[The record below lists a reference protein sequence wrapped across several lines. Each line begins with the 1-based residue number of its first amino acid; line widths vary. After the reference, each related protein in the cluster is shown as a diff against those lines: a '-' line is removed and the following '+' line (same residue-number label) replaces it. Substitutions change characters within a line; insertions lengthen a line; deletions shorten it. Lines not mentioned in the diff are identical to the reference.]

1 MDLPLCSIAQLGEE
15 SGGRTL
21 RLGAKDGRLLRFGFG
36 SSSARRAL
44 QARILEAHRPPYF
57 ERRRGQAP
65 DSFDPAAAD
74 FERQKVPWRLWRLCD
89 ANASHSICGS
99 YPASNLVV
107 PAALSDDDVREAAQ
121 FRTRQRL
128 PCLVYYDRWTGASLC
143 RASQPLVGVVSHR
156 NRKVRSTLSNIVQDA
171 ELDLLTMTAQDENLL
186 RAIYDNNTNGTELRI
201 VDCRSRMAALGN
213 QLALGAG
220 VESRQNG
227 YETCQIEHQVRWR

>member
-1 MDLPLCSIAQLGEE
+1 MRSQFYSRLCSRLC
-15 SGGRTL
+15 SGRGL
-21 RLGAKDGRLLRFGFG
+21 FSSRLCFGFA
-36 SSSARRAL
+36 SSAARRAL

-128 PCLVYYDRWTGASLC
+128 PKTR
-143 RASQPLVGVVSHR
+143 
-156 NRKVRSTLSNIVQDA
+156 RKA
-171 ELDLLTMTAQDENLL
+171 
-186 RAIYDNNTNGTELRI
+186 
-201 VDCRSRMAALGN
+201 
-213 QLALGAG
+213 
-220 VESRQNG
+220 
-227 YETCQIEHQVRWR
+227 